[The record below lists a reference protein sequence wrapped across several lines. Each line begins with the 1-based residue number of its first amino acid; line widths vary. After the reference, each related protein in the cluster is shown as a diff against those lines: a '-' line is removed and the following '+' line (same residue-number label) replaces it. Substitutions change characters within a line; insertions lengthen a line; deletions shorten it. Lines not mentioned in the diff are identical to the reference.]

1 MTGIGTITAEEFYRQ
16 RDSRAEMMVRST
28 AYREASVRITL
39 GNDATS
45 FADQVAFLTVVN
57 LTAALVERVVTCD
70 NLFAVESVVG
80 DLVVSNYRVTCP
92 AENSI
97 PLRIALGA
105 FESVE
110 LTRLWTGA
118 YVRYAAGGFETVAL
132 PPGSYRVY
140 GALGEL
146 RSKPQLVD
154 LTAR

>member
-1 MTGIGTITAEEFYRQ
+1 VIRRLAFLAAVTA
-16 RDSRAEMMVRST
+16 S
-28 AYREASVRITL
+28 SVACDVANPRLAIRVQVSPVEIVAG
-39 GNDATS
+39 GNDTTTIR
-45 FADQVAFLTVVN
+45 VTVVN
-57 LTAALVERVVTCD
+57 LTAAPVERVVTCD

-80 DLVVSNYRVTCP
+80 DVVVSNYRVTCP

-110 LTRLWTGA
+110 LTRLWTGV